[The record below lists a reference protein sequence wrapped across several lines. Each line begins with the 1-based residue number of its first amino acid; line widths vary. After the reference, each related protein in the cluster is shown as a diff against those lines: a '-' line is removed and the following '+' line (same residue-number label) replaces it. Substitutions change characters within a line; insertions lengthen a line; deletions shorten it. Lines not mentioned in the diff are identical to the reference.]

1 MTDNRPRRAWAIAV
15 GQALVGQ
22 ADDLAQ
28 WIIGNNNASFDND
41 PADFIQA
48 LHSSPTSNLS
58 GVLGNIIAI
67 TNGLIQQIAAGQ
79 HDLDTANLAA
89 QTAEQQV
96 ATYQQIV
103 LQQAIPRNRKLSH
116 DPEKFTGTES
126 NATKR
131 QQNYLTFANK
141 IKANFRNDRAYFT
154 SEFMKIHYICGL
166 LDSVA
171 YTAIQEEILT
181 IDDADDDANWA
192 WKDSEELFKALDKL
206 HAPGDLSRNARIE
219 LDKLN
224 MGNTNFPNF
233 LATFNRYA
241 NSSRRSATEKVDLL
255 KLKVTPELLDRALTR
270 KGSLA
275 ADDFSGW
282 CALFQDIYADME
294 ELQHYKS
301 QAQRLQSNKT
311 NAPDQHT
318 QKAPQAPTPHPDAM
332 DLGAV
337 AQGRP
342 HNTVMRPPPGI
353 DSRQWCIDNGL
364 CLYCKSTGHLLR
376 DCPEKD
382 RADQK
387 RAQGFTPARPQ
398 FGGASNFAQNY
409 QTQFSQ
415 KPHLQNGH
423 PRTPPSSL
431 QFNGFPQHSGGHPSY
446 SSPPM
451 QNRAMGGFIEYERL

>member
-1 MTDNRPRRAWAIAV
+1 
-15 GQALVGQ
+15 
-22 ADDLAQ
+22 
-28 WIIGNNNASFDND
+28 
-41 PADFIQA
+41 
-48 LHSSPTSNLS
+48 
-58 GVLGNIIAI
+58 
-67 TNGLIQQIAAGQ
+67 
-79 HDLDTANLAA
+79 
-89 QTAEQQV
+89 
-96 ATYQQIV
+96 
-103 LQQAIPRNRKLSH
+103 
-116 DPEKFTGTES
+116 
-126 NATKR
+126 
-131 QQNYLTFANK
+131 
-141 IKANFRNDRAYFT
+141 
-154 SEFMKIHYICGL
+154 
-166 LDSVA
+166 
-171 YTAIQEEILT
+171 
-181 IDDADDDANWA
+181 
-192 WKDSEELFKALDKL
+192 
-206 HAPGDLSRNARIE
+206 

-451 QNRAMGGFIEYERL
+451 QNRAMGGFIEY